1 MAHLNRQEAT
11 MANVAIEDWR
21 VQQSIGLNNEVE
33 ELLRMF
39 AGRGNLLDN
48 AILVFPVL
56 TSGRFWELASDALP
70 KPLGWI
76 GAVISTIVT
85 GLTIYMHTSAV
96 NHKRKK
102 AQLVTDDLGK
112 FVAEVRTNP
121 QRADVEVWRSA
132 KFCKSNISA
141 L

>member
-1 MAHLNRQEAT
+1 MTLVSFGIGTALAVDNELQAAGTLVERPIRVADSRQRKMAL
-11 MANVAIEDWR
+11 
-21 VQQSIGLNNEVE
+21 VE
-33 ELLRMF
+33 PGAMSLW
-39 AGRGNLLDN
+39 A
-48 AILVFPVL
+48 
-56 TSGRFWELASDALP
+56 LASDALP
-70 KPLGWI
+70 KLLGWI

-121 QRADVEVWRSA
+121 QLSDVEYWRSYKFFEA
-132 KFCKSNISA
+132 KIRELRYA
-141 L
+141 RGDD

>member
-1 MAHLNRQEAT
+1 

-21 VQQSIGLNNEVE
+21 VQQSIGLYNEAE
-33 ELLRMF
+33 ELLRRF

-48 AILVFPVL
+48 AILVLSVL
-56 TSGRFWELASDALP
+56 TSGAFWALASDALP
-70 KPLGWI
+70 KLLGWI

-121 QRADVEVWRSA
+121 QLSDVEYWRSYKFFEA
-132 KFCKSNISA
+132 KIRELRYA
-141 L
+141 RGDD